1 MRWWVFARS
10 LLPFTALFLYLSN
23 KVTYDT
29 SLRNIKQH
37 RSKENPASIRISHGG
52 AWTSNAE
59 YYSGNITTVTRVAES
74 FPQVP
79 VERISKSPIKSCI
92 FEETSLTG
100 STRFLTREQS
110 RRGIKH
116 RSIEASVEE
125 LGSIDVL
132 ISRCYGS
139 ISSPLFNFNK
149 FQCIPGLKFWVYEK
163 CMVEMY
169 KPPEHMLPCFY
180 VIPYNFYSGLSGTLL
195 SHIINNFDNL
205 ANFTVSLKDAAKKL
219 YRNNALLNLELHLS
233 TVKRCTGFINLS
245 EQPVLAKNY
254 RSGRSF
260 RPVSFNYGKHIP
272 EKSALHPLTFL
283 KKTKDRATERYC
295 ERFTRYTC
303 KKCSGSIIATRQQL
317 LLSRM
322 RILRYPRSEYLSLR
336 NWTFTKKQE
345 SSHIAGFDLLRDEYG
360 FEYSYSLIFTCY
372 QAVDN
377 SLMRKIRASRFPIV
391 HCYDYTC

>member
-1 MRWWVFARS
+1 MSWRFAPSLLVFAA
-10 LLPFTALFLYLSN
+10 LLLYLSH
-23 KVTYDT
+23 KVTHNT
-29 SLRNIKQH
+29 SSLRKIKKH
-37 RSKENPASIRISHGG
+37 LSEEKPNSFRRSHGG

-59 YYSGNITTVTRVAES
+59 YYSGNITTVTRVGES
-74 FPQVP
+74 FPQAP
-79 VERISKSPIKSCI
+79 VERVSKSPIKSCT
-92 FEETSLTG
+92 FEETNLTG

-132 ISRCYGS
+132 ITRCYGS
-139 ISSPLFNFNK
+139 ISTPLFNFNK

-163 CMVEMY
+163 CPIEMY
-169 KPPEHMLPCFY
+169 KPPEHMLPCFH
-180 VIPYNFYSGLSGTLL
+180 VIPYDFYSGLSGTLL

-205 ANFTVSLKDAAKKL
+205 ANFTVSLKDVGKKL
-219 YRNNALLNLELHLS
+219 YRNNALLNLELHLA
-233 TVKRCTGFINLS
+233 TVKRCTGFVNLS
-245 EQPVLAKNY
+245 EQPVLARNF

-272 EKSALHPLTFL
+272 EESALHPLTFL
-283 KKTKDRATERYC
+283 KKTKDRDTERYC

-317 LLSRM
+317 LLSRK

-336 NWTFTKKQE
+336 NWTYTKK
-345 SSHIAGFDLLRDEYG
+345 HLRRDEYG
-360 FEYSYSLIFTCY
+360 FEYSYSLMFTCY
-372 QAVDN
+372 QAVDS
-377 SLMRKIRASRFPIV
+377 SLMRKIRANRFPIM
-391 HCYDYTC
+391 HCYDYIC